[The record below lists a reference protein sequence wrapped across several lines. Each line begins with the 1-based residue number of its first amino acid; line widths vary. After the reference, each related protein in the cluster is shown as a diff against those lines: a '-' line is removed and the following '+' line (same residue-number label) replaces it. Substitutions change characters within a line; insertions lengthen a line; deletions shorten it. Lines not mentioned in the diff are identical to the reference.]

1 MQEIRN
7 DSLVSQI
14 IEQSGST
21 AEELANKT
29 NRDLKLAQ
37 QELILQEIM
46 KKTKHK
52 EVKLDV
58 EQTKD
63 PESEQ

>member
-1 MQEIRN
+1 MQELRN

-21 AEELANKT
+21 AEELANRT

-37 QELILQEIM
+37 QELILQ
-46 KKTKHK
+46 
-52 EVKLDV
+52 
-58 EQTKD
+58 
-63 PESEQ
+63 